1 MITKEIFFILAMFF
15 TAVHCSEYLFAS
27 IMIILFKLVKGLI
40 CCIRSMLQEFS
51 VSIKIIL
58 PGLLAVI

>member
-1 MITKEIFFILAMFF
+1 MTKDIFFMLLRFF
-15 TAVHCSEYLFAS
+15 TAAHCSEYLFALMM
-27 IMIILFKLVKGLI
+27 IMLFRLVKGLI

-51 VSIKIIL
+51 VSMNIIF